1 MDGNKL
7 KIGSRGSQ
15 LALWQANH
23 IKDRLT
29 GQYPGLAVEL
39 KIIKTLGDKVQD
51 VALAKVGG
59 KGLFTKEIEE
69 AILAGKVDL
78 AVHSLKDL
86 PTELPSGLI
95 AGIIT
100 RRTHG
105 SDALISRDNVP
116 LKLLPAGSRVGTS
129 SLRRKVQLRDLRP
142 DLHFLDLRG
151 NVDTRLKKLDRGE
164 YEAIVLAQAGLVRL
178 GLESRITELFTP
190 RQMVPAA
197 GQGALALEYREGD
210 SRTAELLRFLQ
221 DPDTALE
228 VEAERD
234 FLHELGGGCQV
245 PIGVRAVLKEDGRLE
260 LEAMISD
267 LHGTH
272 LMRDSLTGHP
282 GKKPGKILAGRMLEA
297 GGRAILEEILGA
309 E

>member
-1 MDGNKL
+1 VAGTKL
-7 KIGSRGSQ
+7 IIGSRGSQ

-23 IKDRLT
+23 IKDSLLR
-29 GQYPGLAVEL
+29 QHSNLAVEI

-51 VALAKVGG
+51 VPLAKVGG

-86 PTELPSGLI
+86 PTELPAGLV
-95 AGIIT
+95 ADIIT
-100 RRTHG
+100 RRSHG
-105 SDALISRDNVP
+105 ADALISRDNVP
-116 LKLLPAGSRVGTS
+116 LKRLPAGSRVGTS

-178 GLESRITELFTP
+178 GLEGRITELFTP

-267 LHGTH
+267 LHGTR
-272 LMRDSLTGHP
+272 LMRDSLTNHP
-282 GKKPGKILAGRMLEA
+282 DKKPGKILAGRMLEA